1 MKHRESPSTQSRDQ
15 LIVSSL
21 IALLA
26 SGLISGA
33 LYVLL
38 FAPAIKQLETKI
50 DELALGVTTT
60 PAVPQVEVVPISSRP
75 LLSALPKE
83 LTNQPSSAARIV
95 RRAAALEADGYLQ
108 PEQVIGTAVAVT
120 SDGWFVLPAS
130 ILEGE
135 AINTISLAIRG
146 GLAPTTKAIRDKS
159 TGLVYVKVDVQNLT
173 SANFVRPNLV
183 EEGTTLYAESSP
195 TTFVPVALSDLTF
208 AEGSQT
214 SEIQSRRMRVIVSKD
229 ANLFGSPLRDASGR
243 VVGIVD
249 VFDAVHGSWLVIPV
263 GTVPSDIASI
273 VSEGVIRRAT
283 LGVRGVD
290 LAQTTLS
297 TSTSTR
303 LDLVGFLLKTDKRL
317 GASVKADS
325 PAAGNLVEGDIIERV
340 ERDVLDGSTD
350 LAGLLMDYRPGASV
364 TLYGK
369 RKNESFQTKLNLGN
383 ATTTDILK

>member
-1 MKHRESPSTQSRDQ
+1 MKHRESPSAQSRDQ

-38 FAPAIKQLETKI
+38 FVPSFKQLETKI
-50 DELALGVTTT
+50 DGLATGTTST
-60 PAVPQVEVVPISSRP
+60 PQVPQIEVVPISSRP
-75 LLSALPKE
+75 LLSALPRE
-83 LTNQPSSAARIV
+83 LTGQPTSAVSVI
-95 RRAAALEADGYLQ
+95 RRAAALEAEGFIQ
-108 PEQVIGTAVAVT
+108 SEQVIGTAIAVT

-130 ILEGE
+130 VIEG
-135 AINTISLAIRG
+135 ATLNTISLVIRG
-146 GLAPTTKAIRDKS
+146 GLAPVTKAIRDKS
-159 TGLVYVKVDVQNLT
+159 TGLVYLKTDQQNLT
-173 SANFVRPNLV
+173 SANFVRPNLI
-183 EEGTTLYAESSP
+183 EEGATLYAESSP
-195 TTFVPVALSDLTF
+195 TTFVPVALSDVSF

-214 SEIQSRRMRVIVSKD
+214 SEIQSRRLRIILSKD

-249 VFDAVHGSWLVIPV
+249 VFDESQGSWLVIPV
-263 GTVPSDIASI
+263 GTVPSDITSI
-273 VSEGVIRRAT
+273 LSEGVIRRAT

-290 LAQTTLS
+290 LAQTTLAA
-297 TSTSTR
+297 STSTR

-317 GASVKADS
+317 GVAVKADS
-325 PAAGNLVEGDIIERV
+325 PAARNFVEGDIIERV

-364 TLYGK
+364 TFYGK
-369 RKNESFQTKLNLGN
+369 RKNESFQTKITLGN
-383 ATTTDILK
+383 ATTTEALK